1 MDLKQ
6 TFNDLIRYNY
16 NEFQKI
22 VKDINNFAGVFNT
35 YEDMRTKSYQP
46 VGYYAIVLET
56 SFQGIYYKDISGLWI
71 KIQSGNGGTS
81 QPNNSIQFS
90 GSYSVLF
97 EQKANKTYSKTL
109 DSIQETEN
117 NGNIVLW
124 GYDQEYNPDIN
135 SEGIIYSKTAS
146 IQLPPN
152 IQIKL
157 DYSGTFKK
165 NNLCYIINQQFKDVL
180 QQTGK
185 VFLQNEFQFIHE
197 DYSGDKYYIYNFET
211 KDFELLPSFMSFS
224 TGWSIQ
230 NLSNVFKNNFISL
243 IEFEINNKIIDENTI
258 IYLQQNLKNIY
269 SKIAQK
275 YNEQL
280 QEINVRT
287 NEISIAVKEYTDF
300 KTSKSLQLIGGI
312 NYNSSTKRIYICGND
327 IENRIQ
333 TPNINKPAI
342 IAKKNNSIQNIYNF
356 NVSIDNMP
364 IDIVSFYIQ
373 VSFSR
378 INEYTVD
385 PAYVDFGKDQSNKAS
400 EQFVYLITKNE
411 DKFCYWNGTSFVET
425 PNGSIDDNIIFFC
438 ESSVTNNIFKILTL
452 FGEIYDINPY
462 ANTAQILLENGNI
475 QLVTVAVNPQNP
487 SKVNYAKMI
496 IDGQTGKIILDQE
509 NTIISGDQV
518 FGGVLKPTNTTQQQ
532 FNSINLNDGTFKFGN
547 AINKILFDGNSIN
560 IDTKSSSISNQFMNT
575 TTMLDGLLYFNNP
588 GSGLDRYQ
596 SEIRFNSKT
605 SGTYNKLS
613 RFRINENGSFA
624 LLHGGVSACTKND
637 SYYISISD
645 IYSINGQ
652 TKVYNLLPL
661 DQYNES
667 TTIINPHPDSQNQ
680 QLQLQMTLYQKQS
693 DKLKPISVYTGE
705 GQATI
710 NESEK
715 EVIYQKIIF
724 PSNGLV
730 SSLAAAYHSDNYK
743 FVITK
748 YDDPAGKNKFIK
760 YGYKIIEQTS
770 NQIIY
775 NENFLWL
782 SKDISF
788 EDSEIII
795 YKVEYK
801 GTDSTEPFIINS
813 YPDITQGTYL
823 FSLSDQ
829 TGENTIFG
837 VKRDGTVFAKG
848 LQTQPGGTTIIPEN
862 IQYLQP
868 IAGSSAKQLQDNPNY
883 QDGLISTPKL
893 GLRSYKEADKTS
905 TYACN
910 IGSETYPF
918 DSVYGK
924 NFYATENIFIKKD
937 NQFLDLNNLYLSKNQ
952 TTDIIQEG
960 TTNLFFTESRVK
972 GLIELIDNQ
981 STDNLLSLS
990 IDKTNGIKFTFQSG
1004 IKFKK
1009 NDTDFVIFKNGLIN
1023 IENTQ
1028 GIEIEYDKTNNKIV
1042 FSHKTEDG
1050 FKHIPA
1056 GQLSGQFIAFDGTNN
1071 YWKTLSTNDLSDW
1084 TIYSNKIH
1092 NQNTDSTITN
1102 VEQQIIKT
1110 TGTGNIAEFKTN
1122 DLIKSFIDK
1131 DGVYHGKQTCL
1142 QNVRTIQLSGDGVQ
1156 SVEFDGSQNV
1166 TGTLVLNTVPVNKG
1180 GTGRTTISKGAI
1192 LYQSANN
1199 VLNELSVGNN
1209 TYVLTSDG
1217 VLPKWQPQYSHP
1229 VGDGNLHVPQT
1240 GTTNIGKFLMQ
1251 GNIAGAMSWASLPI
1265 QSTTILGTVKIG
1277 ANISV
1282 DETGTISTHNPYV
1295 HPTGD
1300 GNLHIPQNGT
1310 TNAYK
1315 FLMQGSTQG
1324 TVSWSQLPTQTT
1336 TTYGIIKI
1344 GSDQSDAQQGNHT
1357 HLNSI
1362 EIGGP
1367 YLLSQNQKNLTDLN
1381 IILSGAVSVQKTNFD
1396 SNGSITLSTTYNQTV
1411 PANKGGTGFNS
1422 YGLGEIIYQQSQ
1434 TTLQKLSAN
1443 TTTTKKF
1450 LTQTGTG
1457 TQQQQPQWNVLE
1469 ATDIPIEENIE
1480 VTSNSK
1486 LNVKKE
1492 ISLKKISLS
1501 NEQEDKLIIGITQI
1515 ISNTQSDVQIKNQ
1528 SWLGK
1533 TIQTGYG
1540 GTGLTSFAVGDLLYA
1555 SATNVLSKLQITQS
1569 GNVLKSGTTPQWG
1582 KITNSEIDSYT
1593 IAWEKLSKRGQ
1604 SKIIG
1609 TNQSGVP
1616 TDITTIP
1623 IQNGGTG
1630 KSSFNN
1636 NQILYGGFQQSQNLT
1651 FDGSNLTVAE
1661 VSSQTINASRINIGS
1676 DSYIVNNGS
1685 ELEIWL

>member
-109 DSIQETEN
+109 DTIQETEN

-197 DYSGDKYYIYNFET
+197 DYSSDKYYIYNFET

-333 TPNINKPAI
+333 NPNINKPAI

-400 EQFVYLITKNE
+400 EQFVYLITKKE

-438 ESSVTNNIFKILTL
+438 EASVTNNIFKIITL

-462 ANTAQILLENGNI
+462 ANTAQILLDNGNI
-475 QLVTVAVNPQNP
+475 QLITVAINPQNP

-518 FGGVLKPTNTTQQQ
+518 FGGVLKPTNSLQQQ

-624 LLHGGVSACTKND
+624 LLHGGISACTKND
-637 SYYISISD
+637 SYYIQIGD
-645 IYSINGQ
+645 IYSVNGEI
-652 TKVYNLLPL
+652 KKYNLSVP

-667 TTIINPHPDSQNQ
+667 TTVINPHPESANQ
-680 QLQLQMTLYQKQS
+680 QLQLQMTLYQKSS

-705 GQATI
+705 GQAAI

-724 PSNGLV
+724 PSNGLT
-730 SSLAAAYHSDNYK
+730 SSLAAAYHGDNYK
-743 FVITK
+743 FIVK
-748 YDDPAGKNKFIK
+748 RYEDPDGKEKFIK
-760 YGYKIIEQTS
+760 YGYKIVEQTS

-788 EDSEIII
+788 NDSEIII
-795 YKVEYK
+795 YKVDYK
-801 GTDSTEPFIINS
+801 GTDQTEPFIINS

-823 FSLSDQ
+823 FSINDQ

-848 LQTQPGGTTIIPEN
+848 LQTQPGGTTMIPEN

-868 IAGSSAKQLQDNPNY
+868 IAGSTAKQLQDNPNN

-893 GLRSYKEADKTS
+893 GLRSYKEADETS

-910 IGSETYPF
+910 LGSETYPF

-972 GLIELIDNQ
+972 GLIGLIDNQ

-1028 GIEIEYDKTNNKIV
+1028 GIEIEYDKANNKIV

-1084 TIYSNKIH
+1084 TTYSNKIH

-1422 YGLGEIIYQQSQ
+1422 YDLGEIIYQQSQ

-1609 TNQSGVP
+1609 TDQSGVP

-1661 VSSQTINASRINIGS
+1661 VSSQTINASRINIDS